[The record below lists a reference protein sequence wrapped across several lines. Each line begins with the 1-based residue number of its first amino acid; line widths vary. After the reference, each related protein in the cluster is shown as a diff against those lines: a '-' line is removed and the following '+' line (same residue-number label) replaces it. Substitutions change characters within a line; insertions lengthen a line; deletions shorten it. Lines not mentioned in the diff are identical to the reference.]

1 MLLKSAFFY
10 VFHNSSPH
18 CSDVVI
24 PVLEGRYL
32 RILSIFC
39 RGREEVIYFY
49 KLITSCGGHRSKW
62 GQQPGALLYGA
73 LGSDA
78 LALMMQSNTRFGVG
92 SVVGSVA
99 RCRAHYVCALYLDPL
114 ASFFHRCLL
123 CHDSPNNACLAERER
138 AKQSPRTTPSS
149 DYSDLSEQSLLV
161 MSHPWGNPDF
171 ITYQSKYIAWKRSCQ
186 VWNAIFLTERRKSV
200 RCQRQ

>member
-92 SVVGSVA
+92 SDIMSVL
-99 RCRAHYVCALYLDPL
+99 CTWTLWLPSSTGVCSAMI
-114 ASFFHRCLL
+114 LL
-123 CHDSPNNACLAERER
+123 TMLVWQREKEPNNLPEPLPP
-138 AKQSPRTTPSS
+138 QIILIYLSSP
-149 DYSDLSEQSLLV
+149 YL
-161 MSHPWGNPDF
+161 
-171 ITYQSKYIAWKRSCQ
+171 
-186 VWNAIFLTERRKSV
+186 
-200 RCQRQ
+200 